1 MHILNEKLLSKIL
14 INLWDI
20 FWFYLLGGLSSE
32 STLLLLGGLSESTL
46 FLGGGLESESTLLL
60 GGLLS
65 ESTRFF
71 LKFITFVRWKF
82 STENIC
88 AKIFQ
93 FHLGGLESESTLFLL
108 GGLVSESNLFRLGDD
123 DLRFGLFSGF
133 FGDRS
138 FLAGLDFRLGDR
150 SEFLPIAF
158 QPSCFFR
165 SSSGRSSIT
174 DATVGAFSPS
184 NSNSARD
191 FISSQLTSL
200 SIIAMFPK
208 I

>member
-1 MHILNEKLLSKIL
+1 MI
-14 INLWDI
+14 
-20 FWFYLLGGLSSE
+20 YLLFLPSWRTLIRIYSSSSWWTLRINSFSGRRTGIWVNLFSWRATIRINSFFSKVHFVCQKKF
-32 STLLLLGGLSESTL
+32 STQNI
-46 FLGGGLESESTLLL
+46 
-60 GGLLS
+60 
-65 ESTRFF
+65 RPKF
-71 LKFITFVRWKF
+71 LKFY
-82 STENIC
+82 
-88 AKIFQ
+88 
-93 FHLGGLESESTLFLL
+93 LGGLESESILLLL

-208 I
+208 ISKITPTKFET

>member
-1 MHILNEKLLSKIL
+1 M
-14 INLWDI
+14 
-20 FWFYLLGGLSSE
+20 
-32 STLLLLGGLSESTL
+32 
-46 FLGGGLESESTLLL
+46 
-60 GGLLS
+60 
-65 ESTRFF
+65 
-71 LKFITFVRWKF
+71 
-82 STENIC
+82 
-88 AKIFQ
+88 
-93 FHLGGLESESTLFLL
+93 
-108 GGLVSESNLFRLGDD
+108 SESNLFRLGED

-133 FGDRS
+133 FVDRS

-184 NSNSARD
+184 SSNSARD